1 MLVIILEVPKLS
13 SHFLYV
19 DIVVV
24 LSSILRIVS
33 HTWLEYL
40 LTQFLD
46 SFAGDPSSHGSLH
59 PYNHDYLLES
69 VVLPIKSLS
78 IGWVSSCQ
86 LIKFVVVS
94 SATARVSHNQYF
106 QVKLS

>member
-24 LSSILRIVS
+24 LSSILGIVS

-46 SFAGDPSSHGSLH
+46 SFACDPASHRSLH
-59 PYNHDYLLES
+59 PYNYNNLLES
-69 VVLPIKSLS
+69 VVLSIKGLS
-78 IGWVSSCQ
+78 IGWVSCCQ

>member
-1 MLVIILEVPKLS
+1 MLVIILEVPKLC

-19 DIVVV
+19 DIIVV
-24 LSSILRIVS
+24 LSSILGIMS

-59 PYNHDYLLES
+59 PYNHDYLFES
-69 VVLPIKSLS
+69 VVLSIKSLS
-78 IGWVSSCQ
+78 IGWVPCCQ